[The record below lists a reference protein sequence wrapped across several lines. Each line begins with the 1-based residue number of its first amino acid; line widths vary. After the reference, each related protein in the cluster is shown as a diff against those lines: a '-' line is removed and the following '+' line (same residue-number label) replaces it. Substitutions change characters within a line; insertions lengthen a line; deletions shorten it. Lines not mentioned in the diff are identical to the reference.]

1 MLYHVSSTSGIK
13 VLTPRVSTHGK
24 AYVYA
29 IDNLVTGLLFG
40 ARKDDFDFL
49 LSTDENGTPH
59 VYECYPDAFHSVY
72 DGKSCSVYELADE
85 GFLRGM
91 TSWSPEVVCERE
103 VSVLRE
109 VYVANLKEALLD
121 EEAKG
126 NLVIHRYQDDAAYK
140 KLISAHIV
148 DRIVRFG
155 MMDQPHLDSRF
166 QKHFGKIVQELRL
179 LMDGYYL

>member
-1 MLYHVSSTSGIK
+1 M
-13 VLTPRVSTHGK
+13 LTPRVSTHGK

-59 VYECYPDAFHSVY
+59 VYECYPDAFSSVY

-91 TSWSPEVVCERE
+91 TSWSPEVVCEQEVPAQRE
-103 VSVLRE
+103 VFVE
-109 VYVANLKEALLD
+109 NLKEALLE

-126 NLVIHRYQDDAAYK
+126 NLVIHRYQDDAEHK

-148 DRIVRFG
+148 DRIIRYGMLEQPQLDFRF
-155 MMDQPHLDSRF
+155 H
-166 QKHFGKIVQELRL
+166 KYFGKIVEQLRL
-179 LMDGYYL
+179 IVEGHYL

>member
-1 MLYHVSSTSGIK
+1 MLYHVSATSGIK

-40 ARKDDFDFL
+40 AQKDDFDFL
-49 LSTDENGTPH
+49 LSTDENGIPH
-59 VYECYPDAFHSVY
+59 VYECYPDAFNSVY

-91 TSWSPEVVCERE
+91 TSWRSEVVCERE
-103 VSVLRE
+103 VPIQRE
-109 VYVANLKEALLD
+109 VFVGNLKEVLLE

-126 NLVIHRYQDDAAYK
+126 NLVIHRYQDNAEYK

-148 DRIVRFG
+148 DRIIRFG
-155 MMDQPHLDSRF
+155 MLEQPQLDSRF
-166 QKHFGKIVQELRL
+166 QKHYGKIVQQLRL

>member
-1 MLYHVSSTSGIK
+1 MV
-13 VLTPRVSTHGK
+13 R
-24 AYVYA
+24 
-29 IDNLVTGLLFG
+29 D
-40 ARKDDFDFL
+40 
-49 LSTDENGTPH
+49 
-59 VYECYPDAFHSVY
+59 
-72 DGKSCSVYELADE
+72 
-85 GFLRGM
+85 
-91 TSWSPEVVCERE
+91 
-103 VSVLRE
+103 
-109 VYVANLKEALLD
+109 VANLKEALLD